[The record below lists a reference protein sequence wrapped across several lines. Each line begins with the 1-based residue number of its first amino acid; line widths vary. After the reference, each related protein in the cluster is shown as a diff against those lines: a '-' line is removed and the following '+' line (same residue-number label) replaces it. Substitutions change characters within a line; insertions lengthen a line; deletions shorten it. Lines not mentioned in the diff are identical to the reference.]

1 MSRLST
7 MRIVALTG
15 QMTNWQLFGPAGNN
29 RYSIFSLPT
38 HQHSRQPLS
47 RFSRSMSAIFVLFT
61 LLGLPSAGLSQGVP
75 LPEMLTAVVHIRATI
90 PPTARTAQFLGTE
103 RQASGVVI
111 DAKGLVLTIGYII
124 IEAVEVEVT
133 GSNGQVVS
141 AQIIGHDYETGF
153 GLLRT
158 AQPLGVPPMPL
169 GLSAELKERAEVLV
183 ASYGA
188 SEAVLPTFVIGRRE
202 FTGYWEYLLENA
214 IFTSPPH
221 PNFAGAALIGPDGS
235 LLGIGSLFVG
245 DALRGEPRLPGNMFI
260 PIDRLKPILPDLL
273 ATGHSAKPPRP
284 WLGLFTEEVGGHLF
298 IAATIPD
305 GPSAQAGLKPG
316 DIIVGVGDKTVSG
329 QAEFYRAVWAQGE
342 AGVDIPLRILRASQ
356 IQTLS
361 VRSLDRDQYFQ
372 QNQAPG
378 APRRSTPPHPDIAQ
392 SIRWPTLPPSNLWV
406 RSKQKNTGEGGISY
420 AQLSIIYP

>member
-1 MSRLST
+1 MSKTST
-7 MRIVALTG
+7 MQIVALTG
-15 QMTNWQLFGPAGNN
+15 QMTNWQLFGPVGKNW
-29 RYSIFSLPT
+29 YSMFDLPP
-38 HQHSRQPLS
+38 HQQPFFCYS
-47 RFSRSMSAIFVLFT
+47 SAIFVLFT
-61 LLGLPSAGLSQGVP
+61 LLGLPSAGLSQGAP
-75 LPEMLTAVVHIRATI
+75 LPDMLSAVVHVRANI

-111 DAKGLVLTIGYII
+111 DAEGLVLTIGYIM
-124 IEAVEVEVT
+124 IEAAEVEVT
-133 GSNGQVVS
+133 GSNGQVVP

-158 AQPLGVPPMPL
+158 VQPLGVRPMPL

-183 ASYGA
+183 ASYGTP
-188 SEAVLPTFVIGRRE
+188 EAVLPTFVTGRRE

-305 GPSAQAGLKPG
+305 GPSAQAGLRPG
-316 DIIVGVGDKTVSG
+316 DIIVGVGAKTVSG

-342 AGVDIPLRILRASQ
+342 AGVDIPLRILRESQ

-372 QNQAPG
+372 QNQSPG
-378 APRRSTPPHPDIAQ
+378 APRRNTPPRPDTAQ
-392 SIRWPTLPPSNLWV
+392 STRWPALPLFQPM
-406 RSKQKNTGEGGISY
+406 G
-420 AQLSIIYP
+420 